1 MPYSTPTL
9 MRWRVGWLWF
19 MCIWARCGYTPTE
32 RVSRREGL
40 AAAMFESVTQSST
53 ACSRHGIAS
62 KTTSFGECDGSVG
75 AGGRCTGIRIQPAE
89 RAAHT
94 DDRGSRRGPSE
105 VARRLRRVRRAQAAR
120 LARTVRK
127 ARLCRPCAA
136 GAALS
141 PGPAGLDRRTCMVR
155 GTLHRRRGCC
165 RPRLASS
172 RPSGTRR
179 CLLHDEKAP
188 SRSAVMTP
196 RDGALRADEVVA
208 SHSAADGAGASIEGA
223 RTYAHGISRGA
234 VVAVSCVWSRAT
246 PFLSFLSFW
255 SYELE
260 PRPSRK

>member
-1 MPYSTPTL
+1 
-9 MRWRVGWLWF
+9 MRR
-19 MCIWARCGYTPTE
+19 I
-32 RVSRREGL
+32 
-40 AAAMFESVTQSST
+40 
-53 ACSRHGIAS
+53 
-62 KTTSFGECDGSVG
+62 
-75 AGGRCTGIRIQPAE
+75 GGRWGSLHRDPDPASRASGPYGRSWQSMWPE
-89 RAAHT
+89 RGRPAA
-94 DDRGSRRGPSE
+94 E
-105 VARRLRRVRRAQAAR
+105 ARSARTAAL

-141 PGPAGLDRRTCMVR
+141 PGPTGLDRRNDLVR
-155 GTLHRRRGCC
+155 GTLHRWRGCC

-208 SHSAADGAGASIEGA
+208 SHSAADGAGPSIEGA

-234 VVAVSCVWSRAT
+234 VVAVSCVWSRVA
-246 PFLSFLSFW
+246 PFLSFLSFL
-255 SYELE
+255 SYLSLAHLANELQRARSYCGLNTIMYQNFQLRGSI
-260 PRPSRK
+260 PR